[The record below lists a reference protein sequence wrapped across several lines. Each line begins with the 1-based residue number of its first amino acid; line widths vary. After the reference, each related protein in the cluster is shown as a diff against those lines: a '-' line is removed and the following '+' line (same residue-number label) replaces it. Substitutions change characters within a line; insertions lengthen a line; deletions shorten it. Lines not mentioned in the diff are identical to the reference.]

1 MHNIEPGNRLANK
14 IAVITG
20 ATSGIGKETALALAA
35 AGATVVLPVRNLK
48 KGEDVK
54 KEISGRTGNTEIV
67 LMECDLASFDSIRNF
82 TDEFKQRFDCLHIL
96 VNNAGIW
103 EKRFNTTK
111 DGIEMNFGVNHLAPF
126 LLTHLLLGRLKA
138 GAPSRIVNVASEAHR
153 YTGFNF
159 DDPEFRNSYSSLRSY
174 SQSKLANILFTR
186 HLAPLVEKDGITVNC
201 LHPGV
206 VATNL
211 FDKIIPFIRPVAGIF
226 MASPRKG
233 AETTIFLATG
243 TEPDGETGG
252 YWVKKKRK
260 KPSRAALD
268 DDAARRL
275 WDLSREYTGI

>member
-1 MHNIEPGNRLANK
+1 MGPDNRLAGK

-35 AGATVVLPVRNLK
+35 EGATVVLPVRNLQ
-48 KGEDVK
+48 KGEDIK
-54 KEISGRTGNTEIV
+54 REITGRTGNPGID
-67 LMECDLASFDSIRNF
+67 LIECDLASFDSIRSFAENF
-82 TDEFKQRFDCLHIL
+82 NKRFDRLHIL

-103 EKRFNTTK
+103 EKKFNTTK

-126 LLTHLLLGRLKA
+126 LLTNVLLGRLKA
-138 GAPSRIVNVASEAHR
+138 GAPSRIVNVSSEAHR

-159 DDPEFRNSYSSLRSY
+159 DDPELTVKYSSLKSY

-186 HLAPLVEKDGITVNC
+186 HLAPMVAKDGITVNC

-211 FDKIIPFIRPVAGIF
+211 FDKLGSFIRPVAGIF

-233 AETTIFLATG
+233 AETSIFLAAG
-243 TEPDGETGG
+243 SEPDGETGG
-252 YWVKKKRK
+252 YWVKKRK
-260 KPSRAALD
+260 KRPSRAALD
-268 DDAARRL
+268 DEAARML

>member
-1 MHNIEPGNRLANK
+1 MEPDDRLAGK

-35 AGATVVLPVRNLK
+35 EGATVVLPVRNLQ

-54 KEISGRTGNTEIV
+54 KEITDRTGNTGIELI
-67 LMECDLASFDSIRNF
+67 ECDLASFDSIRYF
-82 TDEFKQRFDCLHIL
+82 ADEFNNRYSQLHIL

-103 EKRFNTTK
+103 EKKLSSTK

-126 LLTHLLLGRLKA
+126 LLTNLLLDRLKA
-138 GAPSRIVNVASEAHR
+138 GAPSRIVNVSSEAHR

-159 DDPEFRNSYSSLRSY
+159 DDPELKSKYGSFRSY

-186 HLAPLVEKDGITVNC
+186 YLAPEVEKDGITVNC

-211 FDKIIPFIRPVAGIF
+211 FDKLGSFIRPVAGIF
-226 MASPRKG
+226 MASPLKG
-233 AETTIFLATG
+233 AETSIFLATSSG
-243 TEPDGETGG
+243 LNGETGG
-252 YWVKKKRK
+252 YWIKKKKKR
-260 KPSRAALD
+260 PSRAALD
-268 DDAARRL
+268 DEAARRL
-275 WDLSREYTGI
+275 WDLSKEYTGK